1 MRLMHDAPVKR
12 DKNMIKRKSER
23 FPIVFLFVFVFFSIL
38 LLRLG
43 YLQIFQSDKYMALAE
58 NQRTRTSD
66 LLPRRGSILFS
77 EKDNLPAY
85 SVATTRQAE
94 SAYVEPRAIKN
105 LDYTVGVLAE
115 IIGNYNKRETSR
127 RQKLMDDAGQYT
139 AEEIEA
145 RKKEEEKVSP
155 DEKKKQEEQ
164 AKVDLINT
172 LRNKLSNP
180 KDPYEPLI
188 ASYQKFDDQ
197 LLRDL
202 KATNLP
208 EIHFEKYYDRYY
220 PEETL
225 ASQVIGYV
233 HQDGV
238 NVRGEY
244 GIEGAMNNVLQGRS
258 GFMEAERDVIGRLIS
273 VSSMDLKPAEDGAD
287 IVLTIDRVIQTYA
300 EEVAKQGRDKFGA
313 EKASIIVADPYT
325 GEIKA
330 IANYPTFDPN
340 HFGDIRDVSVMR
352 NNAILDVFEP
362 GSIFKPLV
370 MAIAIDLGL
379 VTPNTTM
386 NDAGPLH
393 VGKYTINTFN
403 GKHLGTITM
412 TQILEQSNNV
422 GMVWVAQKIGAE
434 KLFEGLRHFG
444 IGDKTGLPLTG
455 EAARA
460 LPLPDTWSEVK
471 LDTIS
476 FGQGVV
482 VTPMQML
489 VSDMTVINGGQLL
502 EPHIIKEIRYPGG
515 ESEKTETK
523 LIRQV
528 VSKETAEKVKSML
541 TSVVENGVAGLAKVK
556 GYYVGGKTGTAQV
569 ADPETGKYS
578 ADKKIISFF
587 GFAPSEKP
595 KFAVLII
602 LDNPKGLSFAS
613 GTAAPMFHDLASK
626 LLNYYMVPPTR

>member
-1 MRLMHDAPVKR
+1 MHEPPIKR
-12 DKNMIKRKSER
+12 DKNVLKKKGDR
-23 FPIVFLFVFVFFSIL
+23 FRLLFIFVFVVFIAL
-38 LLRLG
+38 LLWLG
-43 YLQIFQSDKYMALAE
+43 YLQILQTKKYTTLAE
-58 NQRTRTSD
+58 NQRTRSSD
-66 LLPRRGSILFS
+66 LLPRRGSILLS
-77 EKDNLPAY
+77 EKDDAEPF

-105 LDYTVGVLAE
+105 LDYTVGVLSE
-115 IIGNYNKRETSR
+115 ILWRYNQREVVR
-127 RQKLMDDAGQYT
+127 RQGLLDDSGQYT
-139 AEEIEA
+139 VEEIEV
-145 RKKEEEKVSP
+145 RKNNT
-155 DEKKKQEEQ
+155 EKKVGEEVLKQAEQ
-164 AKVDLINT
+164 EKQDIQNRLK
-172 LRNKLSNP
+172 NKLSN
-180 KDPYEPLI
+180 KEDPYEPLI
-188 ASYQKFDDQ
+188 ASYQRFDDQ
-197 LLRDL
+197 LINDL
-202 KATNLP
+202 KNLNLP
-208 EIHFEKYYDRYY
+208 EIRFEKFYDRYY
-220 PEETL
+220 PEQTL
-225 ASQVIGYV
+225 AAQVLGYV
-233 HQDGV
+233 RQDGL
-238 NVRGEY
+238 NIKGEY
-244 GIEGAMNNVLQGRS
+244 GIEGAMNEILQGNS

-287 IVLTIDRVIQTYA
+287 IVLTIDRIVQTYA
-300 EEVAKQGRDKFGA
+300 EQIAKQGRDKFGA

-340 HFGDIRDVSVMR
+340 YFGDIRDVSVMR
-352 NNAILDVFEP
+352 NNALLDVFEP

-370 MAIAIDLGL
+370 MSIAMDLGL
-379 VTPNTTM
+379 IDPNTTM
-386 NDAGPLH
+386 NDSGPLK
-393 VGKYTINTFN
+393 VGKYIINTFD
-403 GKHLGTITM
+403 GKHLGVISM

-460 LPLPDTWSEVK
+460 LPLPDTWSEVN

-489 VSDMTVINGGQLL
+489 VSAMAVINGGQLL
-502 EPHIIKEIRYPGG
+502 EPHIIKEIRNSNGNT
-515 ESEKTETK
+515 EKTQVR

-528 VSKETAEKVKSML
+528 VTPETSTKVTAMM

-569 ADPETGKYS
+569 VDPETGRYS

-613 GTAAPMFHDLASK
+613 GTAAPMFRDLASK
-626 LLNYYMVPPTR
+626 LLNYYMIPPTR

>member
-1 MRLMHDAPVKR
+1 MRETPLKR
-12 DKNMIKRKSER
+12 DKNMIKRKGDR
-23 FPIVFLFVFVFFSIL
+23 FFLLFLFVFVVFTALF
-38 LLRLG
+38 LRLG
-43 YLQIFQSDKYMALAE
+43 YLQILQSAKYTSLAE

-66 LLPRRGSILFS
+66 LLPRRGSILLS
-77 EKDNLPAY
+77 EKDGVEPF

-94 SAYVEPRAIKN
+94 SAYVEPRVIKN
-105 LDYTVGVLAE
+105 LDYTVGILSE
-115 IIGNYNKRETSR
+115 ILMRYDQREVAR
-127 RQKLMDDAGQYT
+127 REKLLDDSGQNT
-139 AEEIEA
+139 LGEIETRNKD
-145 RKKEEEKVSP
+145 RKILIGEEKL
-155 DEKKKQEEQ
+155 KQDEQ
-164 AKVDLINT
+164 AKQDIQNR

-188 ASYQKFDDQ
+188 ASYQRFDDQ
-197 LLRDL
+197 LIQDL
-202 KATNLP
+202 KNLNLP
-208 EIHFEKYYDRYY
+208 EIRFEKFYDRYY

-225 ASQVIGYV
+225 AAQVLGYV
-233 HQDGV
+233 RQEGIGIK
-238 NVRGEY
+238 GEY
-244 GIEGAMNNVLQGRS
+244 GIEGAMNDVLQGRS
-258 GFMEAERDVIGRLIS
+258 GFMASERDVIGRLIS

-287 IVLTIDRVIQTYA
+287 IVLTIDRIVQTYA
-300 EEVAKQGRDKFGA
+300 ESVAKQGRDKFSA

-340 HFGDIRDVSVMR
+340 YFGDVRDISVMR

-362 GSIFKPLV
+362 GSIFKPLI
-370 MAIAIDLGL
+370 MSIAIDLGL

-386 NDAGPLH
+386 NDAGALK
-393 VGKYTINTFN
+393 VGKYIINTFN
-403 GKHLGTITM
+403 GKHLGVITM

-489 VSDMTVINGGQLL
+489 VSAMAVINGGQLL
-502 EPHIIKEIRYPGG
+502 EPHIIKEIRYSNGNVD
-515 ESEKTETK
+515 KTQVK

-528 VSKETAEKVKSML
+528 VSPESATKVSAMM
-541 TSVVENGVAGLAKVK
+541 TSVVENGVGALAKVK

-569 ADPETGKYS
+569 VESETGRYS

-587 GFAPSEKP
+587 GFAPADKP

>member
-1 MRLMHDAPVKR
+1 
-12 DKNMIKRKSER
+12 MIKRKGDR
-23 FPIVFLFVFVFFSIL
+23 FFLLFLFVFVVFTALF
-38 LLRLG
+38 LRLG
-43 YLQIFQSDKYMALAE
+43 YLQILQSAKYTSLAE

-66 LLPRRGSILFS
+66 LLPRRGSILLS
-77 EKDNLPAY
+77 EKDGVEPF

-94 SAYVEPRAIKN
+94 SAYVEPRVIKN
-105 LDYTVGVLAE
+105 LDYTVGILSE
-115 IIGNYNKRETSR
+115 ILMRYDQREVAR
-127 RQKLMDDAGQYT
+127 REKLLDDSGQNT
-139 AEEIEA
+139 LGEIETRNKD
-145 RKKEEEKVSP
+145 RKILIGEEKL
-155 DEKKKQEEQ
+155 KQDEQ
-164 AKVDLINT
+164 AKQDIQNR

-188 ASYQKFDDQ
+188 ASYQRFDDQ
-197 LLRDL
+197 LIQDL
-202 KATNLP
+202 KNLNLP
-208 EIHFEKYYDRYY
+208 EIRFEKFYDRYY

-225 ASQVIGYV
+225 AAQVLGYV
-233 HQDGV
+233 RQEGIGIK
-238 NVRGEY
+238 GEY
-244 GIEGAMNNVLQGRS
+244 GIEGAMNDVLQGRS
-258 GFMEAERDVIGRLIS
+258 GFMASERDVIGRLIS

-287 IVLTIDRVIQTYA
+287 IVLTIDRIVQTYA
-300 EEVAKQGRDKFGA
+300 ESVAKQGRDKFSA

-340 HFGDIRDVSVMR
+340 YFGDVRDISVMR

-362 GSIFKPLV
+362 GSIFKPLI
-370 MAIAIDLGL
+370 MSIAIDLGL

-386 NDAGPLH
+386 NDAGALK
-393 VGKYTINTFN
+393 VGKYIINTFN
-403 GKHLGTITM
+403 GKHLGVITM

-489 VSDMTVINGGQLL
+489 VSAMAVINGGQLL
-502 EPHIIKEIRYPGG
+502 EPHIIKEIRYSNGNVD
-515 ESEKTETK
+515 KTQVK

-528 VSKETAEKVKSML
+528 VSPESATKVSAMM
-541 TSVVENGVAGLAKVK
+541 TSVVENGVGALAKVK

-569 ADPETGKYS
+569 VESETGRYS

-587 GFAPSEKP
+587 GFAPADKP

>member
-1 MRLMHDAPVKR
+1 MHEAPLKR
-12 DKNMIKRKSER
+12 DKNMIKRKGDR
-23 FPIVFLFVFVFFSIL
+23 FQLLYLVVFLVFASLF
-38 LLRLG
+38 LRLG
-43 YLQIFQSDKYMALAE
+43 YLQILQSKKYTAIAE

-66 LLPRRGSILFS
+66 LLPRRGSILLS
-77 EKDNLPAY
+77 EKEGVEPF

-105 LDYTVGVLAE
+105 LDYTVGVLSE
-115 IIGNYNKRETSR
+115 ILFRYDQREVMR
-127 RQKLMDDAGQYT
+127 REKLLDDSGQFT
-139 AEEIEA
+139 AEEIET
-145 RKKEEEKVSP
+145 RKKERKILTGEEKL
-155 DEKKKQEEQ
+155 KQEEQ
-164 AKVDLINT
+164 KKQDIQNR
-172 LRNKLSNP
+172 LRGKLSDI

-197 LLRDL
+197 LIADL
-202 KATNLP
+202 KNLNLP
-208 EIHFEKYYDRYY
+208 EIRFEKFYDRYY
-220 PEETL
+220 PEKTL
-225 ASQVIGYV
+225 AAQILGYV
-233 HQDGV
+233 RQDGIGV
-238 NVRGEY
+238 KGEY
-244 GIEGAMNNVLQGRS
+244 GIEGAMNDVLQGNS
-258 GFMEAERDVIGRLIS
+258 GFMEAERDVVGRLIS
-273 VSSMDLKPAEDGAD
+273 VSSMDLKPAEDGAN
-287 IVLTIDRVIQTYA
+287 IVLTIDRIVQTYA
-300 EEVAKQGRDKFGA
+300 EQVAKQGRDKFGA
-313 EKASIIVADPYT
+313 EKVSIIVADPST

-340 HFGDIRDVSVMR
+340 RFGDIRDIGVMR

-386 NDAGPLH
+386 NDSGPLK
-393 VGKYTINTFN
+393 VGRYIINTFDR
-403 GKHLGTITM
+403 KHMGIITM
-412 TQILEQSNNV
+412 TQILEHSNNV
-422 GMVWVAQKIGAE
+422 GMVWVAQRLGAE

-455 EAARA
+455 ESARA

-471 LDTIS
+471 LNTIS

-489 VSDMTVINGGQLL
+489 VSAMALINGGKLL
-502 EPHIIKEIRYPGG
+502 EPHIIKEIRYSNGNID
-515 ESEKTETK
+515 KTQVK

-528 VSKETAEKVKSML
+528 VSPETATKVTAMM

-569 ADPETGKYS
+569 VEPETGRYS
-578 ADKKIISFF
+578 ADRKIISFF

-613 GTAAPMFHDLASK
+613 GTAAPMFRDLASK
-626 LLNYYMVPPTR
+626 LLNYYMVPPSR

>member
-1 MRLMHDAPVKR
+1 MHDASIKR
-12 DKNMIKRKSER
+12 DKNTLKRKGDR
-23 FPIVFLFVFVFFSIL
+23 FNLLYVVVFVVFASLF
-38 LLRLG
+38 LRLG
-43 YLQIFQSDKYMALAE
+43 YLQILQSKKYTALAQ

-66 LLPRRGSILFS
+66 LLPRRGSILLS
-77 EKDNLPAY
+77 EKDGVDPF

-105 LDYTVGVLAE
+105 LDYTVGILSE
-115 IIGNYNKRETSR
+115 ILFRFNQREVAR
-127 RQKLMDDAGQYT
+127 REKLLDDSGQYT
-139 AEEIEA
+139 VEEIKA
-145 RKKEEEKVSP
+145 RNAERKILTGEEKL
-155 DEKKKQEEQ
+155 KQEEQ
-164 AKVDLINT
+164 TKQDIQNR
-172 LRNKLSNP
+172 LRNKLSDP

-188 ASYQKFDDQ
+188 ASYQRFDEQ
-197 LLRDL
+197 LIVDL
-202 KATNLP
+202 KNLNLP
-208 EIHFEKYYDRYY
+208 EIRFEKFYDRYY

-225 ASQVIGYV
+225 AAQVLGYV
-233 HQDGV
+233 RQDGV
-238 NVRGEY
+238 NIKGEY
-244 GIEGAMNNVLQGRS
+244 GIEGAMNDVLQGNS

-273 VSSMDLKPAEDGAD
+273 VSSMDLRPAEDGAN
-287 IVLTIDRVIQTYA
+287 IVLTIDRIVQTYA
-300 EEVAKQGRDKFGA
+300 ESVAKQGRDKFGA

-340 HFGDIRDVSVMR
+340 YFGDVRNVGVMR

-370 MAIAIDLGL
+370 MAIAMDLGL

-386 NDAGPLH
+386 NDSGPLK
-393 VGKYTINTFN
+393 VGKYIINTFN
-403 GKHLGTITM
+403 GKHLGVISM

-489 VSDMTVINGGQLL
+489 VSAMAVINGGQLL
-502 EPHIIKEIRYPGG
+502 EPHIIKEIRHSNG
-515 ESEKTETK
+515 EIDKTQVK

-528 VSKETAEKVKSML
+528 VSPETATKVTAMM

-569 ADPETGKYS
+569 VDPETGRYS
-578 ADKKIISFF
+578 ADRKIISFF
-587 GFAPSEKP
+587 GFAPAEKP

-602 LDNPKGLSFAS
+602 LDNPEGLSFAS

-626 LLNYYMVPPTR
+626 LLNYYMIPPTR